1 MVNNLKKK
9 SISPIFFCLW
19 LFLAFNPSIL
29 GIKNSSSDIL
39 RDPQEK
45 LSAFKLTIDNIMQG
59 EELVGTSPSALM
71 WSFDSQKI
79 YFRWREPSSKTVGF
93 YTLNLKELKPKP
105 TNLDEIL
112 KSPPYIPPPLG
123 RGPAGFG
130 QVGFSLQFDSAR
142 RRSLIVYQGDIRLM
156 DLKTGKVIQLT
167 QTEARESNARFS
179 FDEKKIIFSSEDNLF
194 SYSLEDG
201 SLKQLTSFTRQKPP
215 AQTQMS
221 EIDKWYQEQQRTL
234 FKEIGRGRF
243 PEFGGF
249 GESPAGPKRRPFVLD
264 SHQNINLLELSP
276 DEKQVIFFLSE
287 PAPEVKETIVP
298 NYVTRSGYTE
308 TISSHPKA
316 AYISTRLSRAGL
328 MDVASG
334 EIRWL
339 ELNQGERR
347 FFPSSI
353 TWSPNGQHCVL
364 VARSEDRKDHWLYL
378 VDWTKAKLVVLEQV
392 HDDAWVGPLG
402 LTNLFWSRDGQR
414 LYYISEK
421 DGFAHL
427 YYVTPDGKEKKQL
440 TSGQFEVR
448 SAQMSANGN
457 FIYLISSEVHPGE
470 THLYKM
476 PANGGPKTKI
486 TSLEGLNE
494 VHLSPDENWLAIIH
508 SETNRPPELYLQ
520 LNQPGAKAQQ
530 ITVSPSESFRSFNW
544 AKPEIITFKARDGFN
559 VYARLYMP
567 KLWHPMRPAIIF
579 IHGAGYL
586 QNAHKGWSTYFRE
599 YMFHNFLME
608 QGYLIFDVDYR
619 GSAGYGRDCRT
630 AIYRHMGGKDLDDI
644 VDAAKFLVSKYGVN
658 PQKIGVYGGSY
669 GGFLTLMA
677 MFKEPDVF
685 RAGAALRPVTD
696 WAHYHPGYT
705 VDILNLPHKDPEAYR
720 QSSPIYFAEGL
731 KGALLICHGMI
742 DTNVH
747 FQDTVRLVQ
756 RLIELRKENW
766 EVAIYPVED
775 HSFRN
780 ASSWSDEYKRIF
792 KLFEANLK

>member
-1 MVNNLKKK
+1 MLLKFKK
-9 SISPIFFCLW
+9 HSAHFN
-19 LFLAFNPSIL
+19 LFLLLTLLAFLPPLFSGHYL
-29 GIKNSSSDIL
+29 SSES
-39 RDPQEK
+39 PEK
-45 LSAFKLTIDNIMQG
+45 ESAFKLTIDNIMQG
-59 EELVGTSPSALM
+59 EELVGTSPAGLM
-71 WSFDSQKI
+71 WSYDSQQV
-79 YFRWREPSSKTVGF
+79 YFRWREPGAKTAGF
-93 YTLNLKELKPKP
+93 YVLNLKDLKPKAISP
-105 TNLDEIL
+105 EEML
-112 KSPPYIPPPLG
+112 KSPPLLPPASG
-123 RGPAGFG
+123 RGFGGFG

-142 RRSLIVYQGDIRLM
+142 RRALIVYQGDLRLLE
-156 DLKTGKVIQLT
+156 LKTGKTIQLT

-179 FDEKKIIFSSEDNLF
+179 FDEKKIIFTSEDNLF
-194 SYSLEDG
+194 ALSLEDG

-215 AQTQMS
+215 AQTPPS
-221 EIDKWYQEQQRTL
+221 EIDKWYMEQQRTL

-243 PEFGGF
+243 PELAGL
-249 GESPAGPKRRPFVLD
+249 GELPVGPKRRPFVLEAD
-264 SHQNINLLELSP
+264 QNITLMELSP

-308 TISSHPKA
+308 TIPSHPKA
-316 AYISTRLSRAGL
+316 AYISPRLSRAGL
-328 MDVASG
+328 MDVATG
-334 EIRWL
+334 EVRWL
-339 ELNQGERR
+339 EPNQGERR
-347 FFPSSI
+347 VFPSSI
-353 TWSPNGQHCVL
+353 TWSPNGQYCVL
-364 VARSEDRKDHWLYL
+364 LARSEDRKDAWLYL
-378 VDWTKAKLVVLEQV
+378 LDWTKGKLSPLEQV
-392 HDDAWVGPLG
+392 HDEAWVGPLG
-402 LTNLFWSRDGQR
+402 LTNLFWSKDSRR

-427 YYVTPDGKEKKQL
+427 YYVTADGKEKKQL
-440 TSGQFEVR
+440 TSGKFEVR
-448 SAQMSANGN
+448 SAQLSADGQ
-457 FIYLISSEVHPGE
+457 FIYLMSSEEHPGE
-470 THLYKM
+470 IHAYKM
-476 PANGGPKTKI
+476 PASGGPRTRI
-486 TSLEGLNE
+486 TFLEGLNE
-494 VHLSPDENWLAIIH
+494 VYLSPDEKWLAIIH
-508 SETNRPPELYLQ
+508 SETNKPPELYLQ
-520 LNQPGAKAQQ
+520 PNQPGAKPQQ
-530 ITVSPSESFRSFNW
+530 ITTSPSEAFRSFDW
-544 AKPEIITFKARDGFN
+544 VRPEIVTFKARDGFE
-559 VYARLYMP
+559 VYARLYFP
-567 KLWHPMRPAIIF
+567 KSWHPSKPAVIF

-586 QNAHKGWSTYFRE
+586 QNAHKGWSTYYRE

-608 QGYLIFDVDYR
+608 KGYLVFDVDYR

-644 VDAAKFLVSKYGVN
+644 VDAARFLVSRYGAN

-677 MFKEPDVF
+677 MFKEPEVF

-731 KGALLICHGMI
+731 KGALLICHGMV

-780 ASSWSDEYKRIF
+780 ASSWADEYKRIF
-792 KLFEANLK
+792 KLFETNLK

>member
-1 MVNNLKKK
+1 MVDRIKKGLIGFLLLFWHFLVFQSSIFAGNNIPF
-9 SISPIFFCLW
+9 ISGQ
-19 LFLAFNPSIL
+19 S
-29 GIKNSSSDIL
+29 
-39 RDPQEK
+39 QEK
-45 LSAFKLTIDNIMQG
+45 LPAFRLTIDNIMQG
-59 EELVGTSPSALM
+59 EELVGTSPTAIM
-71 WSFDSQKI
+71 WSYDSQKV
-79 YFRWREPSSKTVGF
+79 YFRWREPGSKTASF
-93 YTLNLKELKPKP
+93 YTVNVKDLKPK
-105 TNLDEIL
+105 TISLDEIL
-112 KSPPYIPPPLG
+112 KSPPLLSPVSG
-123 RGPAGFG
+123 RGFSGFG
-130 QVGFSLQFDSAR
+130 QIGFSLQFDSAR
-142 RRSLIVYQGDIRLM
+142 RRALITYQGDLRLM
-156 DLKTGKVIQLT
+156 DLKTGKVVQLT

-179 FDEKKIIFSSEDNLF
+179 FDEKKIIFTSEDNLF

-201 SLKQLTSFTRQKPP
+201 SLRQLTTFTRQKPP
-215 AQTQMS
+215 AQTPLG
-221 EIDKWYQEQQRTL
+221 EIDQWYQEQQRTL

-243 PEFGGF
+243 PEFGGL
-249 GESPAGPKRRPFVLD
+249 GELPAGPRRRPFILEGE
-264 SHQNINLLELSP
+264 QNLILLELSP
-276 DEKQVIFFLSE
+276 DEKKVLFFLSE
-287 PAPEVKETIVP
+287 PAPDVKETIVP

-308 TISSHPKA
+308 TIPSHPKA
-316 AYISTRLSRAGL
+316 AYISPRLSRAGL
-328 MDVASG
+328 MNVESGDVH
-334 EIRWL
+334 WL

-347 FFPSSI
+347 FFPSSV
-353 TWSPNGQHCVL
+353 TWSPNGKYCVL
-364 VARSEDRKDHWLYL
+364 LARSEDRKDQCLYL
-378 VDWTKAKLVVLEQV
+378 VDWTKAKLSLLEQV
-392 HDDAWVGPLG
+392 HDEAWVGPLG
-402 LTNLFWSRDGQR
+402 LTNLFWSKDGQR

-440 TSGQFEVR
+440 TFGQFEVR
-448 SAQMSANGN
+448 SAQLSANGN
-457 FIYLISSEVHPGE
+457 FIYLLSSEEHPGE
-470 THLYKM
+470 THFYRM
-476 PANGGPKTKI
+476 PANGGPRTKI

-494 VHLSPDENWLAIIH
+494 IHLSPDENWLAIIH

-520 LNQPGAKAQQ
+520 PNQPGAQPQQ
-530 ITVSPSESFRSFNW
+530 ITVSTSESFRSYNW

-559 VYARLYMP
+559 VYARLYLP
-567 KLWHPMRPAIIF
+567 KSWHPSRPAVIF

-599 YMFHNFLME
+599 YMFHNFLLE
-608 QGYLIFDVDYR
+608 HGYLVFDVDYR

-644 VDAAKFLVSKYGVN
+644 VDAAKFLVSKYGAN

-677 MFKEPDVF
+677 MFKEPEVF

-731 KGALLICHGMI
+731 KGALLICHGMV

-780 ASSWSDEYKRIF
+780 ASSWADEYKRIF
-792 KLFEANLK
+792 KLFETNLK